1 MPIMQGND
9 RLKGTG
15 FAAPG
20 RPGGMG
26 DRLTA
31 AAPLLLVAML
41 AALTFWLDQIAQ
53 PPARSLGGSRL
64 DPDYIVENLSAIRLN
79 EAGTA
84 SYTLAAAKMVHYP
97 DGDTTLMSTPKFVSY
112 GSAKAPV
119 TITASE
125 AVVSANGQ
133 HVYFQDNVRVTRAAH
148 GAYSELVVRTA
159 FLHVIPDDNLAIT
172 DREVTITDAAT
183 TVTAVGLELN
193 NETRVIKLLSRVRGI
208 YDRSKGPRR

>member
-1 MPIMQGND
+1 MMS
-9 RLKGTG
+9 
-15 FAAPG
+15 
-20 RPGGMG
+20 

-31 AAPLLLVAML
+31 AAPLLVAAML

-53 PPARSLGGSRL
+53 PPARSLTGGSRL
-64 DPDYIVENLSAIRLN
+64 DPDYIVDNLSAVTLN
-79 EAGTA
+79 ETGTA

-97 DGDTTLMSTPKFVSY
+97 DGDTTLLTTPKFVSY
-112 GSAKAPV
+112 GQAKAPV

-148 GAYSELVVRTA
+148 GANSELLVRTA
-159 FLHVIPDDNLAIT
+159 FLHVIPDDNMAIT
-172 DREVTITDAAT
+172 DRQVTVSDAAT

-193 NETRVIKLLSRVRGI
+193 NKTRVIKLLSEVRGT
-208 YDRSKGPRR
+208 YDPGRSPRR